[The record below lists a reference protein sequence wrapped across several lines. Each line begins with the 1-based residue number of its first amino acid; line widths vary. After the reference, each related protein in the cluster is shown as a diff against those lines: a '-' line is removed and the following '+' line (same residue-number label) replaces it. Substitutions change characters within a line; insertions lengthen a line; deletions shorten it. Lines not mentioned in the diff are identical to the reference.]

1 MMFVESIQYALT
13 AIIVSIL
20 VLSSKEDLRYH
31 RISKKYVM
39 LILVFTLLYTV
50 FYKTYGIER
59 TFSFLIAFG
68 MFSGVTILSR
78 GMFGFGD
85 GIIIA
90 ALALYI
96 GKVHELGYYFIILA
110 FTSLAWGFY
119 CVIKSRLKEKSPNK
133 KTLLESLR
141 QTDMIPIDKV
151 VPGMILATDCFMEG
165 LNEDDILKLKKKG
178 LREIQIKYAYPF
190 IPSILISFVVY
201 LAVIQYHLF

>member
-1 MMFVESIQYALT
+1 
-13 AIIVSIL
+13 
-20 VLSSKEDLRYH
+20 
-31 RISKKYVM
+31 
-39 LILVFTLLYTV
+39 
-50 FYKTYGIER
+50 
-59 TFSFLIAFG
+59 